1 MKPSDF
7 FLENIIYMM
16 LLADTGWMLLQFRVT
31 KGIDAKNNNVSFF
44 RVYKYTNSFAQK
56 EGIEIP

>member
-1 MKPSDF
+1 
-7 FLENIIYMM
+7 MM

-31 KGIDAKNNNVSFF
+31 KGIDEKNVSFF
-44 RVYKYTNSFAQK
+44 IVYKYTNSFSQT

>member
-1 MKPSDF
+1 
-7 FLENIIYMM
+7 MM